1 MTVEGMKTA
10 YYIDTE
16 TGESDVNFYLACPG
30 KDKILHLNATN
41 TNDATGDTVR
51 VATSSKL
58 TGTSWQFETFNKETW
73 PIFGKNKQAYYLIVT
88 MNKNAN
94 KIGKI
99 TITVA

>member
-16 TGESDVNFYLACPG
+16 KGTSNVNFYLACPG

-41 TNDATGDTVR
+41 INDATGDIVR

-58 TGTSWQFETFNKETW
+58 TGDKLNTWQFETFNKTTW
-73 PIFGKNKQAYYLIVT
+73 PIFGKDKQAYYLIVT
-88 MNKNAN
+88 MNE
-94 KIGKI
+94 
-99 TITVA
+99 